1 VRSTAGQLARELR
14 MRFRGG
20 PNLILQHHDD
30 IAFSRYRYSG
40 QGGSEAA
47 R

>member
-1 VRSTAGQLARELR
+1 VRSTAGQLAKELR
-14 MRFRGG
+14 MRSRGG

-30 IAFSRYRYSG
+30 IAFSRYRYFG
-40 QGGSEAA
+40 QEGLEAA